1 MMMMTAMMITSNLLH
16 SSYHHHCQLI
26 KNSKLYYYLD
36 FTRNRL
42 HKTVV
47 AIKQCCLPSLLSLST
62 ARPLSNSQVHPKS
75 ERAIRTLLLLLM
87 MMMVI
92 IIIIIFKVSTNQSLT
107 RTSLQIWCI

>member
-1 MMMMTAMMITSNLLH
+1 MMMTAMMITSNLLH

-47 AIKQCCLPSLLSLST
+47 VIKQCCLPSLLSLST
-62 ARPLSNSQVHPKS
+62 ARPSSQVHSKS

-92 IIIIIFKVSTNQSLT
+92 IIIIIFKAPTNQSLT